1 MHPVEKPEVHAVIH
15 SHDPNVVLA
24 SMLYKNNE
32 FKIKNQHMIKGIY
45 NNVEKRPG
53 YFDEELIVP
62 IVCTVAET

>member
-1 MHPVEKPEVHAVIH
+1 MTVYFCKLQLLI
-15 SHDPNVVLA
+15 
-24 SMLYKNNE
+24 
-32 FKIKNQHMIKGIY
+32 FKLIKNQEMIKGIY